1 MMSHDAHE
9 RLRTGLLE
17 LNMDAALEAAK
28 SVAALGDR
36 GTVGEAVDTVA
47 DGLQVVGRRF
57 QNGDWFLAELVYAGE
72 ISKEVMSILS
82 PLMATGDTGSAGRV
96 VIGTVA
102 GDLHDIGKNI
112 FVSYAR
118 GAGFDMIDLGMDV
131 SARQFK
137 DAVEEHR
144 PLALGLSCLLTTTSM
159 EIGRVISELEGD
171 GLRDGVKVI
180 VGGAALT
187 EQFAKE
193 AGADAFAP
201 DAITGV
207 DIVRGWSGG

>member
-36 GTVGEAVDTVA
+36 GAVGEAVDTVA

-96 VIGTVA
+96 VVGTVA

-144 PLALGLSCLLTTTSM
+144 PLALGMSCLLTTTSM

-180 VGGAALT
+180 IGGAALT

-193 AGADAFAP
+193 AGADAFAL